1 MVYDR
6 RGCCRTLCT
15 NHQPCSHRTIISSCH
30 SPRHFCRSCRRGHPG
45 FDTGVQGLRRAGP
58 GRLHC
63 SPGERGNSP
72 GEHVERSPRRPS
84 RPTHP
89 LHTSDTRWPNQ
100 DSRLQNPDQRVSA
113 WSPSTWPVGS
123 CDCGPVKNVRPN

>member
-1 MVYDR
+1 MTSFTIFSDERLEGVADIINTINDSGNNVEV
-6 RGCCRTLCT
+6 RGVR
-15 NHQPCSHRTIISSCH
+15 
-30 SPRHFCRSCRRGHPG
+30 
-45 FDTGVQGLRRAGP
+45 GLRRAGP

-72 GEHVERSPRRPS
+72 GEHVERSPRRPF

-123 CDCGPVKNVRPN
+123 SDCGPVKDVRPN